1 MLVRLLLCVAAM
13 ACHAGSSALGQAT
26 PWSPQALQR
35 PAAWTERMNDPIVSA
50 DPSGLR
56 VTIAPGRT
64 WAIAAAGGVVLP
76 ARSAGAVVRVSEL
89 HGARWLIR
97 LYGRLRGA
105 DKPVTVGLCEGRD
118 DSGEVRI
125 DLDPRMVGEPPAE
138 GVMLQFGVEGEPG
151 GSALLSHLSFLPAA
165 RAPKTVAVPGQ
176 RPIHAVDLMP
186 NLPRP
191 YKMLD
196 WAAVA
201 RKYDRLVFNTEAR
214 GEHLPLCWIEPSGT
228 NTGKPSFGLSSYVGD
243 GRAGSNSHEGV
254 TCIGALMGAV
264 TVGIDKRKGPHDF
277 VAMCRDHFNSA
288 NGVNLVLNGVSQ
300 GTGGSFWY
308 EMWPHIAFYALA
320 DRYAADP
327 ELERILRTTADR
339 WEGVAQALSP
349 GGKPNFD
356 HTSYDVMARR
366 PVDNG
371 QWREPDAAAGMA
383 WIQYSAYRRL
393 RDPRYLE
400 AADLSMRFLAER
412 LDNPFYEVLLPW
424 GALTAAR
431 MNAELGRRYPVDK
444 LIQWSFGVSECRGG
458 WGVIVGNWSGYDC
471 SGLVGSV
478 DNRGGYAFAM
488 NTFAQVGALAPIA
501 RYDTRYARA
510 IGKWVLNAANAARLF
525 YPRQLPPGHESSAGW
540 KGDPE
545 GVIAYEGLR
554 YEWEG
559 KRPYATGDPQAMKW
573 GPKTDLGLYG
583 SSYVGLLGG
592 IVGRTSDPAI
602 LKLDLLATDYFH
614 APAHPTYLLYNPRPR
629 ATSVSFDLPT
639 GRRDVYDA
647 VSRRFVARYVAGKVR
662 VTLPAD
668 RAMVLV
674 SCPAGAKI
682 TRSHGKALAGGV
694 VIDYGPQP

>member
-1 MLVRLLLCVAAM
+1 MVLRLLLSVAAL
-13 ACHAGSSALGQAT
+13 ASFGPQPALGQAA
-26 PWSPQALQR
+26 PWSPRTLQR
-35 PAAWTERMNDPIVSA
+35 AAAWTELMNDPMVTA
-50 DPSGLR
+50 GPSGLR
-56 VTIAPGRT
+56 VAIAPGRK
-64 WAIAAAGGVVLP
+64 WAIAATKGVILP
-76 ARSAGAVVRVSEL
+76 VRSAGAILRVSEL
-89 HGARWLIR
+89 HGARWLVR

-105 DKPVTVGLCEGRD
+105 EKPVTVGLCEGRSD
-118 DSGEVRI
+118 TGEVRI
-125 DLDPRMVGEPPAE
+125 DLDPRMVGEPPRE

-151 GSALLSHLSFLPAA
+151 GMALLSHLSFLPAA
-165 RAPKTVAVPGQ
+165 HAPATVAVPGQ
-176 RPIHAVDLMP
+176 RSIHAVDLMP

-191 YKMLD
+191 YRMLD
-196 WAAVA
+196 WAGIA
-201 RKYDRLVFNTEAR
+201 RKYDRLVFDTDAR
-214 GEHLPLCWIEPSGT
+214 GEHRPLCWIEPSGT

-243 GRAGSNSHEGV
+243 GRAGTDSHEGV

-277 VAMCRDHFNSA
+277 VAMCQDHFNSA
-288 NGVNLVLNGVSQ
+288 NGVNLVLNSVSQ

-308 EMWPHIAFYALA
+308 EMWPHMAFYALA
-320 DRYAADP
+320 DRYPGDR
-327 ELERILRTTADR
+327 ELERILRITADR

-349 GGKPNFD
+349 GGRPSFD
-356 HTSYDVMARR
+356 HTSYDVIARR

-383 WIQYSAYRRL
+383 WIQYAAYRRL
-393 RDPRYLE
+393 RDPRYLK

-412 LDNPFYEVLLPW
+412 RDNPFYEVLLPW

-431 MNAELGRRYPVDK
+431 MNAELGRTYPVDK
-444 LIQWSFGVSECRGG
+444 LIQWSFGISDCRGG

-488 NTFAQVGALAPIA
+488 NTFAQVGALTPIA
-501 RYDTRYARA
+501 RYDTRYAGA
-510 IGKWVLNAANAARLF
+510 IGKWALNAANAARLF
-525 YPRQLPPGHESSAGW
+525 YPRQLPQGHESSAGW
-540 KGDPE
+540 KGDPQ

-559 KRPYATGDPQAMKW
+559 KRPYATGDPQAMSW

-602 LKLDLLATDYFH
+602 LKLDLLATDFFH
-614 APAHPTYLLYNPRPR
+614 APAHPTHLLYNPRSH
-629 ATSVSFDLPT
+629 AVSVRFDLPP
-639 GRRDVYDA
+639 GRRDLYDA
-647 VSRRFVARYVAGKVR
+647 VSRKFVARRVSGKAR
-662 VTLPAD
+662 VTLPAG

-674 SCPAGAKI
+674 ACPAPARI
-682 TRSHGKALAGGV
+682 TRSQGRTLAGGV
-694 VIDYGPQP
+694 VIDFGPQP

>member
-1 MLVRLLLCVAAM
+1 
-13 ACHAGSSALGQAT
+13 
-26 PWSPQALQR
+26 
-35 PAAWTERMNDPIVSA
+35 MNDPMVTA
-50 DPSGLR
+50 GPSGLR
-56 VTIAPGRT
+56 VAIAPGRK
-64 WAIAAAGGVVLP
+64 WAIAATKGVILP
-76 ARSAGAVVRVSEL
+76 VRSAGAILRVSEL
-89 HGARWLIR
+89 HGARWLVR

-105 DKPVTVGLCEGRD
+105 EKPVTVGLCEGRSD
-118 DSGEVRI
+118 TGEVRI
-125 DLDPRMVGEPPAE
+125 DLDPRMVGEPPRE

-151 GSALLSHLSFLPAA
+151 GMALLSHLSFLPAA
-165 RAPKTVAVPGQ
+165 HAPATVAVPGQ
-176 RPIHAVDLMP
+176 RSIHAVDLMP

-191 YKMLD
+191 YRMLD
-196 WAAVA
+196 WAGIA
-201 RKYDRLVFNTEAR
+201 RKYDRLVFDTDAR
-214 GEHLPLCWIEPSGT
+214 GEHRPLCWIEPSGT

-243 GRAGSNSHEGV
+243 GRAGTDSHEGV

-277 VAMCRDHFNSA
+277 VAMCQDHFNSA
-288 NGVNLVLNGVSQ
+288 NGVNLVLNSVSQ

-308 EMWPHIAFYALA
+308 EMWPHMAFYALA
-320 DRYAADP
+320 DRYPGDR
-327 ELERILRTTADR
+327 ELERILRITADR

-349 GGKPNFD
+349 GGRPSFD
-356 HTSYDVMARR
+356 HTSYDVIARR

-383 WIQYSAYRRL
+383 WIQYAAYRRL
-393 RDPRYLE
+393 RDPRYLK

-412 LDNPFYEVLLPW
+412 RDNPFYEVLLPW

-431 MNAELGRRYPVDK
+431 MNAELGRTYPVDK
-444 LIQWSFGVSECRGG
+444 LIQWSFGISDCRGG

-488 NTFAQVGALAPIA
+488 NTFAQVGALTPIA
-501 RYDTRYARA
+501 RYDTRYAGA
-510 IGKWVLNAANAARLF
+510 IGKWALNAANAARLF
-525 YPRQLPPGHESSAGW
+525 YPRQLPQGHESSAGW
-540 KGDPE
+540 KGDPQ

-559 KRPYATGDPQAMKW
+559 KRPYATGDPQAMSW

-602 LKLDLLATDYFH
+602 LKLDLLATDFFH
-614 APAHPTYLLYNPRPR
+614 APAHPTHLLYNPRSH
-629 ATSVSFDLPT
+629 AVSVRFDLPP
-639 GRRDVYDA
+639 GRRDLYDA
-647 VSRRFVARYVAGKVR
+647 VSRKFVARRVSGKAR
-662 VTLPAD
+662 VTLPAG

-674 SCPAGAKI
+674 ACPAPARI
-682 TRSHGKALAGGV
+682 TRSQGRTLAGGV
-694 VIDYGPQP
+694 VIDFGPQP